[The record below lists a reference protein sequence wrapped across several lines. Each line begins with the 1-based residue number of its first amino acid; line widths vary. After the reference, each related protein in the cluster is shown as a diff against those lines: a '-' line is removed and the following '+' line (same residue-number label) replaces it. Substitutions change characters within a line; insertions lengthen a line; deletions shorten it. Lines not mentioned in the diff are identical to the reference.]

1 VPESVRVGVPLWRG
15 GPWGALPMRQDTGSG
30 FWSFDF
36 LRDDEA
42 GAESG
47 EQGSVV
53 VRWEH
58 EFESADSLLREGG
71 QVSVRVRGPLLW
83 ELVRLVELGRV
94 CDWLCI

>member
-1 VPESVRVGVPLWRG
+1 MGCLAYEE
-15 GPWGALPMRQDTGSG
+15 DTRSG

-58 EFESADSLLREGG
+58 EFEPADSLLREGG
-71 QVSVRVRGPLLW
+71 QVSVRVRGPLFW

-94 CDWLCI
+94 

>member
-1 VPESVRVGVPLWRG
+1 MGCLAYEE
-15 GPWGALPMRQDTGSG
+15 DTRSG

-58 EFESADSLLREGG
+58 EFEPADSLLREGG
-71 QVSVRVRGPLLW
+71 QVSVRVRGPLFW